1 MIDEN
6 ARAVVLEGFPLTM
19 TVLILVFLGLAVIT
33 VGIRTMVRVTDDT
46 FGIDDWLIVV
56 GLVSAFSFTL
66 CDLLLTDTIG

>member
-46 FGIDDWLIVV
+46 FGIDDWLIVA

-66 CDLLLTDTIG
+66 CDLLLTDTIE

>member
-19 TVLILVFLGLAVIT
+19 TVLVLVFLGLAVIT

-46 FGIDDWLIVV
+46 FGIDDWLIVA
-56 GLVSAFSFTL
+56 GLVSALSFTL

>member
-19 TVLILVFLGLAVIT
+19 TVLILVFLGLAVIM
-33 VGIRTMVRVTDDT
+33 VRIRTMVRVTDET
-46 FGIDDWLIVV
+46 FGIDDWLIVA